1 MQDILSSDRRDARPS
16 PTSTVSRVG
25 AIGASF
31 GGYTVYWLM
40 GNSGDRFA
48 R

>member
-1 MQDILSSDRRDARPS
+1 MQDILAATDGMIADPS
-16 PTSTVSRVG
+16 IDPKRVA

-40 GNSGDRFA
+40 GIIRVGSA

>member
-1 MQDILSSDRRDARPS
+1 MKDILSATDSMLAEPYVDEE
-16 PTSTVSRVG
+16 RVG
-25 AIGASF
+25 AVGASF

-40 GNSGDRFA
+40 GNGASASA